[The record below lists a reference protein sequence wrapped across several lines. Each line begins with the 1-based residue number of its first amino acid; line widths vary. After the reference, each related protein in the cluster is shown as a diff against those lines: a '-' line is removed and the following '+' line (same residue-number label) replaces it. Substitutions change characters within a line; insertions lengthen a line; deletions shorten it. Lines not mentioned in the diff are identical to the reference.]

1 LTIAHGPT
9 DKSIRYSISGRD
21 KDFFNLKDRVVSFK
35 NSPDYERKPSYSLTL
50 EIKNRSMISVKT
62 ITITI
67 INIKE
72 KTISIV
78 ADQTMSVNERSQ
90 VNTPVGTKT
99 CLRVYQ
105 HP

>member
-1 LTIAHGPT
+1 VLVVVKVRAAAAVSI

-78 ADQTMSVNERSQ
+78 SDFDCKDIILSAFITMQTGVF
-90 VNTPVGTKT
+90 
-99 CLRVYQ
+99 
-105 HP
+105 

>member
-1 LTIAHGPT
+1 VTRA
-9 DKSIRYSISGRD
+9 
-21 KDFFNLKDRVVSFK
+21 
-35 NSPDYERKPSYSLTL
+35 
-50 EIKNRSMISVKT
+50 KT

-90 VNTPVGTKT
+90 VNTPVGTVDKKG
-99 CLRVYQ
+99 
-105 HP
+105 